1 MKYLDLLKKIYK
13 IKDLR
18 RKILF
23 TAFIFFIFRVFAQ
36 VPVPGVDIG
45 SLKRIFAESQLLSLL
60 DIFSGGTLANFSV
73 LSLGLNPYI
82 NGSIIMQL
90 LQLVFPKLEELSKEG
105 ESGREKINQYTRYL
119 TVPLAAIQAF
129 GIYILLLNSNIL
141 TAVSPLTLISLV
153 LAITAGT
160 MLLVWLGELITER
173 GIGNGIS
180 MIIFA
185 GIVGRLPISL
195 FQQASIFDPSQI
207 RNVIIFVV
215 MALLVVVS
223 IVIVT
228 EARRPIRVQY
238 SRRSQQ
244 GGSTNSSFI
253 PLRLNQAGV
262 IPIIFAVS
270 LILLP
275 STFARFFEKSPNPL
289 LANFSQDVAR
299 AFDPSGMLYN
309 ITYFFLVVAF
319 TYFYT
324 TVAFN
329 TKQISE
335 MLMKQGS
342 FLPGIRPGS
351 PTKKYL
357 DYISLRITL
366 FGALFLG
373 LIAVLPSIG
382 QSLTGITTLMIGG
395 TGLLI
400 VVSVILETT
409 KQIESQL
416 VMSDYDTFLTGAGRR
431 GF

>member
-1 MKYLDLLKKIYK
+1 MKYLQYVLKIFK

-18 RKILF
+18 KKILF
-23 TAFIFFIFRVFAQ
+23 TAFIFLVFRIFAQ

-45 SLKRIFAESQLLSLL
+45 KLKDIFAQSQLLSLL

-73 LSLGLNPYI
+73 LSLGLGPYI
-82 NGSIIMQL
+82 NASIIMQL
-90 LQLVFPKLEELSKEG
+90 LQMVFPKLEELAKEG

-119 TVPLAAIQAF
+119 TVPLATVQAF
-129 GIYILLLNSNIL
+129 GIYILLQNSQIL
-141 TAVSPLTLISLV
+141 QAVTPLTLLSLV
-153 LAITAGT
+153 FSITAGT
-160 MLLVWLGELITER
+160 IFLMWLGELISEK

-195 FQQASIFDPSQI
+195 FQQASLFDPSQLK
-207 RNVIIFVV
+207 NLIIFIV
-215 MALLVVVS
+215 MALLVVIS

-228 EARRPIRVQY
+228 EARRPIQVHH
-238 SRRSQQ
+238 SRRGQ
-244 GGSTNSSFI
+244 GGSVGTTASFI

-275 STFARFFEKSPNPL
+275 ATFARFFERSPNAL
-289 LANFSQDVAR
+289 IANFTQSIQK
-299 AFDPSGMLYN
+299 AFDPGSVVYN
-309 ITYFFLVVAF
+309 VSYFVLVIAF
-319 TYFYT
+319 TFFYT

-382 QSLTGITTLMIGG
+382 QSLTGIETLLVGG

-400 VVSVILETT
+400 VVSVVLETT
-409 KQIESQL
+409 KKVESQL
-416 VMSDYDTFLTGAGRR
+416 TMSDYDSFLARR
-431 GF
+431 NK

>member
-1 MKYLDLLKKIYK
+1 MKYLQYVLKIFK

-18 RKILF
+18 KKILF
-23 TAFIFFIFRVFAQ
+23 TAFIFLVFRIFAQ
-36 VPVPGVDIG
+36 VPVPGVDIVR
-45 SLKRIFAESQLLSLL
+45 LKAIFAQSQLLSLL

-82 NGSIIMQL
+82 NASIIIQL
-90 LQLVFPKLEELSKEG
+90 LQMVFPKLEELAKEG

-119 TVPLAAIQAF
+119 TVPLATVQAF
-129 GIYILLLNSNIL
+129 GIYILLRNSKIL
-141 TAVSPLTLISLV
+141 ESVTPLTLLSLV
-153 LAITAGT
+153 FSITAGT
-160 MLLVWLGELITER
+160 IFLMWLGELISEK
-173 GIGNGIS
+173 GVGNGIS

-195 FQQASIFDPSQI
+195 FQQASLFDPSQF
-207 RNVIIFVV
+207 RNLIIFIV

-228 EARRPIRVQY
+228 EARRPIKVQY
-238 SRRSQQ
+238 SRRGQ
-244 GGSTNSSFI
+244 GASVGSTSSFI

-275 STFARFFEKSPNPL
+275 TTLARFFEKSPDAFI
-289 LANFSQDVAR
+289 ANFSQALQK
-299 AFDPSGMLYN
+299 AFNPGSVIYN
-309 ITYFFLVVAF
+309 ISYFVLVIAF

-329 TKQISE
+329 TKQLSE

-342 FLPGIRPGS
+342 FIPGIRPGS

-373 LIAVLPSIG
+373 LIAILPSIG
-382 QSLTGITTLMIGG
+382 QSLTGIKSLLIGG

-409 KQIESQL
+409 KQVESQL
-416 VMSDYDTFLTGAGRR
+416 VMSDYDSFLERKNK
-431 GF
+431 

>member
-1 MKYLDLLKKIYK
+1 MKYLQYVLKIFK

-18 RKILF
+18 KKILF
-23 TAFIFFIFRVFAQ
+23 TAFIFFIFRIFAQ
-36 VPVPGVDIG
+36 VPVPGVDIVK
-45 SLKRIFAESQLLSLL
+45 LKAIFAQSQLLSLL

-82 NGSIIMQL
+82 NASIIIQL
-90 LQLVFPKLEELSKEG
+90 LQMVFPKLEELAKEG

-119 TVPLAAIQAF
+119 TVPLATVQAF
-129 GIYILLLNSNIL
+129 GIYILLQNSKIL
-141 TAVSPLTLISLV
+141 QAVTPLTLLSLV
-153 LAITAGT
+153 FSITAGT
-160 MLLVWLGELITER
+160 LFLMWLGELISEK

-195 FQQASIFDPSQI
+195 FQQASLFDPSQFK
-207 RNVIIFVV
+207 NLIIFIV

-228 EARRPIRVQY
+228 EARRPIQVNY
-238 SRRSQQ
+238 SRRGQ
-244 GGSTNSSFI
+244 GGTTGSTASFI

-275 STFARFFEKSPNPL
+275 TTLARFFEHSPETFIANLSQFLQKAFNPG
-289 LANFSQDVAR
+289 STI
-299 AFDPSGMLYN
+299 YN
-309 ITYFFLVVAF
+309 ISYFILVIAF

-329 TKQISE
+329 TKQLSE

-342 FLPGIRPGS
+342 FIPGIRPGS

-373 LIAVLPSIG
+373 LIAILPSIG
-382 QSLTGITTLMIGG
+382 QSLTGIKSLLIGG

-416 VMSDYDTFLTGAGRR
+416 VMSDYDSFLERR
-431 GF
+431 NK